1 MNCLKETF
9 AQGDS
14 IIVPIEYEQGALPNI
29 ANFNDFDKIEIT
41 LKSDTSDV
49 FAFGTDKTD
58 DYNIAIIDDNNM
70 ELIVKS
76 EDTLKM
82 LGEVTADVKYYFT
95 YKTKPMISS
104 EVNIATNIIIAQR

>member
-14 IIVPIEYEQGALPNI
+14 IIVPIEYEQGALPDI
-29 ANFNDFDKIEIT
+29 SNFNDFDKIEIT

-49 FAFGTDKTD
+49 FVFGTDKID
-58 DYNIAIIDDNNM
+58 DYNIDIIDDNNM

-76 EDTLKM
+76 EDTIKM
-82 LGEVTADVKYYFT
+82 LGEITADVRYYFT

-104 EVNIATNIIIAQR
+104 ETNIATNIIIVQQ

>member
-14 IIVPIEYEQGALPNI
+14 IILPIEYEQGALPNI

-82 LGEVTADVKYYFT
+82 LGEITADVKYYFT

>member
-1 MNCLKETF
+1 MSCLKETF

-82 LGEVTADVKYYFT
+82 LGEITADVKYYFT

>member
-41 LKSDTSDV
+41 LKSDASDV
-49 FAFGTDKTD
+49 FTFGTDKTD

-82 LGEVTADVKYYFT
+82 LGEITADVKYYFT

>member
-14 IIVPIEYEQGALPNI
+14 IIVPIEYEQGTLPDI
-29 ANFNDFDKIEIT
+29 SNFNDFDKIEIT
-41 LKSDTSDV
+41 LKSDASDIFV
-49 FAFGTDKTD
+49 FGTDKTD

-76 EDTLKM
+76 EYTLKM
-82 LGEVTADVKYYFT
+82 LGEITADVKYYFT

-104 EVNIATNIIIAQR
+104 EVNIATNIIISQR

>member
-41 LKSDTSDV
+41 LKSELQDT
-49 FAFGTDKTD
+49 FTFGTDKAD

-82 LGEVTADVKYYFT
+82 LGEITADVKYYFT

>member
-29 ANFNDFDKIEIT
+29 SNFNDFDKIEIT
-41 LKSDTSDV
+41 LKSDSKDT
-49 FAFGTDKTD
+49 FLFGTDKTD

-76 EDTLKM
+76 EDTKKM
-82 LGEVTADVKYYFT
+82 LGEITADVRYYFT

-104 EVNIATNIIIAQR
+104 ETNIATNIIIVQQ